1 MADGRYFEKEGQHPL
16 TGQRTANFNF
26 SICAFHVC
34 ICFYDTLEANLWYSV
49 YDNLYFTDNR

>member
-1 MADGRYFEKEGQHPL
+1 MADGRHFEKEGQHPL

-49 YDNLYFTDNR
+49 YTKIAQ